1 MSNLH
6 MRSLSRLAFD
16 TLLHFK
22 PNSIHHI
29 KQLHAHLITNALS
42 SPSLLAKLIHQYCAF
57 SSPHCAYTFF
67 IHLRSPNLFLFNTL
81 IKCLPPTL
89 VFDDF
94 TYIFALGACARS
106 PSLWEGRQ
114 IHARIL
120 KQGVWSN
127 VLVQTTAIHFY
138 ANNNDVALAR
148 LVFDE
153 MRKRSSVT
161 WNAMITGYCSQR
173 GKVVCY
179 ARDAL
184 VLFRAMLVDA
194 CGVKPTDTTMVCVL
208 SAASQLGV
216 LETGVGVHGY
226 IEKTVL
232 APANDVLL
240 VLGLLTCTPNAGVWA
255 VLCAFWGMKERNVL
269 TWTAMITGLARHGRG
284 KEALEL
290 LDEMVAYGV
299 KPNAV
304 TFTSLFSACCHAG
317 LVEEGLQLFHSM
329 RSKFGVT
336 PGIQHYGCIVDLLG
350 RAGHLKEA
358 YDFVRECHLLSAC
371 KVHRDVVMGEEVGK
385 LLLQLQPQ
393 QSFADLVAASED
405 FIALS
410 NVYASAERWEDV
422 ETVREAMKVKGIE
435 TKPGCSSVQTSG
447 QSFSLRG
454 L

>member
-29 KQLHAHLITNALS
+29 KQLHAHLITNAVS
-42 SPSLLAKLIHQYCAF
+42 SPPLLAKLIHHYCAF
-57 SSPHCAYTFF
+57 SSPHYAYTFF

-81 IKCLPPTL
+81 IKCLPPSSSILVFADWVSREAL

-232 APANDVLL
+232 APANDVF
-240 VLGLLTCTPNAGVWA
+240 VG
-255 VLCAFWGMKERNVL
+255 
-269 TWTAMITGLARHGRG
+269 TGLVDIHGRG

-358 YDFVRECHLLSAC
+358 YDFVRGMPVEPDAILWRSLLSAC

-447 QSFSLRG
+447 
-454 L
+454 